1 MMVEENKW
9 TKQILTFSLKFF
21 SSIPPPRGSFCI
33 KPRTLELL
41 WLMLLLSCITIW
53 HNHDKRSSIQACQWE
68 IGGSILKITRTG
80 IGLCTVSAEA
90 FALALTPNGSFW
102 MKAPGLHSV
111 SLLHLGYNTQLQD
124 SSRSKS
130 SAITVISIVI
140 KNTLLLMFS
149 MAISKVHRRVLFF
162 IKTNMEVG
170 VAEGRFALACLH
182 KAISTMSNLAIKTY
196 DEGLFSMAIFAPT
209 PRYALDSRFLQIYF
223 IIKTPYFSSCFKSNS
238 CL

>member
-9 TKQILTFSLKFF
+9 TKQILSFSLKFF
-21 SSIPPPRGSFCI
+21 SSIPPPRGSLCI
-33 KPRTLELL
+33 KPRALELL

-53 HNHDKRSSIQACQWE
+53 HNHERSSIQACQWE

-80 IGLCTVSAEA
+80 IRLYTVSAEA
-90 FALALTPNGSFW
+90 FALALTRMDRFGW
-102 MKAPGLHSV
+102 RHQVHSV

-149 MAISKVHRRVLFF
+149 MAILKVHRRVLFF

-170 VAEGRFALACLH
+170 VAEGRFASACLH
-182 KAISTMSNLAIKTY
+182 KAISAMSNLAIKTY

-209 PRYALDSRFLQIYF
+209 PRYALDSRFLQI
-223 IIKTPYFSSCFKSNS
+223 C
-238 CL
+238 